1 MNHAFLR
8 RLVAIGLAAAVL
20 LPLVQ
25 MLLAALYF
33 KVGSPWASV
42 LNAKV
47 NVFRWRTETEP
58 DEEEGEEEEDGGGG
72 GVEMKRS
79 VSVKWSTGE
88 NSGQLGKEHPPGAS
102 HADLRVDEQSL

>member
-47 NVFRWRTETEP
+47 NVFRWRTQTEP
-58 DEEEGEEEEDGGGG
+58 DEEEEDGGGGGGG

>member
-1 MNHAFLR
+1 MNLAFLR

-58 DEEEGEEEEDGGGG
+58 DEGEEEENG
-72 GVEMKRS
+72 GVEMKRT

-88 NSGQLGKEHPPGAS
+88 NSGQLGQEHPPG
-102 HADLRVDEQSL
+102 HADLSL